1 MNIPSQSGQG
11 PAASTDYQS
20 LYAAPSAKSTFAQT
34 LAQTQSSSFS
44 LTTAEGDRVTLSS
57 LSQNYQYTQAVGWYS
72 PTSSQVNYSSNST
85 SAEAMGITVQG
96 DLNAQELADITRLVS
111 ELTSIASVFF
121 SGDQEGAIA
130 RAMAF
135 GGMSMGSITSL
146 AASFSNHTVSQT
158 TITSHSTLPAMADLK
173 DLYQQLEANS
183 ADQLDY
189 VELLEARWKQILK
202 ALDEM
207 KEKELDGLFARREQ
221 SQSMPVTGGNSE
233 SPDLQS
239 LVPVER
245 AARQMLDRMEEFL
258 GNHPKLSPF
267 AGPLAA
273 TAMEK
278 AARRED
284 QPQASIAGELSALQN
299 AFRNQLGQW
308 FLPAQPP
315 KMTEPL
321 TEA

>member
-20 LYAAPSAKSTFAQT
+20 LYAAPSAKNTFAQT

-44 LTTAEGDRVTLSS
+44 LTTAEGDLVTLSS

-72 PTSSQVNYSSNST
+72 PASSKANYSSSST
-85 SAEAMGITVQG
+85 SAEAMGISVQG

-130 RAMAF
+130 RAMDF
-135 GGMSMGSITSL
+135 GGISMGSITSL
-146 AASFSNHTVSQT
+146 AASFSSHTVSQT

-207 KEKELDGLFARREQ
+207 KEKEMDGLFARREQ
-221 SQSMPVTGGNSE
+221 TRAMPTEGTNAD
-233 SPDLQS
+233 SPPS
-239 LVPVER
+239 PSVPSVER
-245 AARQMLDRMEEFL
+245 VAGRMLDRMEDFL

-284 QPQASIAGELSALQN
+284 QTRADIAGDFSALQH
-299 AFRNQLGQW
+299 AFRNQLAQW
-308 FLPAQPP
+308 FLPPQPT
-315 KMTEPL
+315 KTAAPL

>member
-1 MNIPSQSGQG
+1 MNIPAQSGQG
-11 PAASTDYQS
+11 PATSNNYQS

-44 LTTAEGDRVTLSS
+44 LTTAEGDLVTLSS

-72 PTSSQVNYSSNST
+72 PASSGVNYSSSST
-85 SAEAMGITVQG
+85 SAEAMGISVQG

-121 SGDQEGAIA
+121 SGDQEGAIT
-130 RAMAF
+130 RAMDF
-135 GGMSMGSITSL
+135 GGMPMGSVTSL

-158 TITSHSTLPAMADLK
+158 TITSHSPLPAMADLK
-173 DLYQQLEANS
+173 DLYQQLETNS
-183 ADQLDY
+183 TDQLDY
-189 VELLEARWKQILK
+189 VELLEERWKQILK

-221 SQSMPVTGGNSE
+221 HESLPVEGVNTE
-233 SPDLQS
+233 SPS
-239 LVPVER
+239 VPPVES
-245 AARQMLDRMEEFL
+245 AARQMLVRMEEFL

-267 AGPLAA
+267 AGPLASS
-273 TAMEK
+273 AMEK
-278 AARRED
+278 AASRED
-284 QPQASIAGELSALQN
+284 QTRASIAGDFSALQN
-299 AFRNQLGQW
+299 AFRNQLEQW
-308 FLPAQPP
+308 FLPPQPP
-315 KMTEPL
+315 KIAEPL

>member
-11 PAASTDYQS
+11 PATSTDYQS

-72 PTSSQVNYSSNST
+72 PASSKVNYSSSST
-85 SAEAMGITVQG
+85 SAEAMGISVQG

-130 RAMAF
+130 RAMDF

-146 AASFSNHTVSQT
+146 AASFSSHTVSQT

-207 KEKELDGLFARREQ
+207 KEKEMDGLFARREQ
-221 SQSMPVTGGNSE
+221 TRAMPTEGANAD
-233 SPDLQS
+233 SPPS
-239 LVPVER
+239 PSVPSVER
-245 AARQMLDRMEEFL
+245 VAGRMLDRMEDFL

-278 AARRED
+278 ATRRED
-284 QPQASIAGELSALQN
+284 QTRADIAGDFSALQH
-299 AFRNQLGQW
+299 AFRSQLAQW
-308 FLPAQPP
+308 FLPPQPT
-315 KMTEPL
+315 KTAAPL